1 MINNEVYKNKSNK
14 NTTNY
19 ISIYLSMYLSIYI
32 DIVVRPVKI
41 LAGQEQMITGPVIF
55 FSNMN
60 QL

>member
-19 ISIYLSMYLSIYI
+19 ISIYLSIYI